1 MAVDVAERPGLRD
14 VRCGLCARLLF
25 KAAGLAR
32 IEMVCPNCK
41 RHQTLSVRDV
51 PPRR

>member
-1 MAVDVAERPGLRD
+1 MAVDVTERPGLRD

-41 RHQTLSVRDV
+41 RKLMLSVRDV